1 MTEKII
7 SINSMNKGDLKNLTK
22 TQLINLIL
30 KQNNE
35 IKVSQQQNAKPIPKP
50 RTTKPV
56 PLPRKSVKQMV
67 QDYEDNIILPPLEFR
82 DDYKPVPLPRT
93 KKPVPLPRTRIEEV
107 AKALKGYTKSFEI
120 DIKNNKDPL
129 AQLQNTRK
137 AIENHIIS
145 LIRSMKGLKFVET
158 LKVTFKKTVND
169 KTVYKTA
176 YFNSKPQIIIN
187 NTEIPES
194 LQLSKQKI
202 LNMIAQWISEGSG
215 WTIESVD
222 NHYLNIVQYQP
233 MKGSSY
239 IKLPQELRHHRKGLI
254 NMKNDDNEC
263 FRWCHIRYL
272 NPQDVHPERIKK
284 IDKEYINQLDYSE
297 IEFPVTTKKYN
308 KIEKQ
313 NEININVFGYE
324 NKQPYPIYI
333 SKEKYEKHMELLLI
347 TEDENKH
354 YVLIKDFNRF
364 MYNQTKHEHKKHFCM
379 HSLQCFS
386 SEEVLNNHKNN
397 CIQVNG
403 EQAIKMPD
411 KNNNTLK
418 FNNFHKQQP
427 VPFVI
432 YADFE
437 AITEKISGCQPNN
450 NKSFT
455 DAYQKHTDCGFGY
468 KVVCCYDDKY
478 SQPLKIYRGEKAVYT
493 FLEYMLDEVKYC
505 KKIVKQQF
513 NKPLKMTKEDEDKFK
528 IADECHI
535 CNNKYTDEDIRVRD
549 HCHITGKYRGSAHQE
564 CNLKLRVNPE
574 EVKIPVIFHNLRGY
588 DSHFIMQEIG
598 AIVKDYEYT
607 NNKGQKCQMNIN
619 AIPNNMEKY
628 MAFMLGN
635 HLTFIDSFQFMMS
648 SLEKLVTNITKCGKC
663 NTCKPDKCMK
673 LNINYKNKTLQHK
686 TSLPCNE
693 CKNCKNI
700 DEDCINPKYDKLKYT
715 SKMFKDKKL
724 DLMARKGVYPYD
736 YMDSFEKFNSP
747 LPKKEEFFSI
757 LNNKHI
763 SNEDYEHAKN
773 VWNTF
778 NLKNMGEY
786 HDLYLKSDIL
796 LLVDVFENFRKTCLE
811 YYKLDPCHYF
821 TSPGLS
827 WDAMLKMTDIKLEL
841 MTDIDM
847 FQFIEKGLRGG
858 ISYIA
863 NRHGKANN
871 KYMKEYDDKAPSKY
885 IMYLDANNLY
895 GWAMSQYLPTGGFRW
910 MTQKQIDKT
919 NLALYK
925 EDSKKGLILEVDL
938 EYPNELHDLH
948 NDYPLAPEKVKVTK
962 NMLSDYCK
970 RIADKYSISTGLV
983 HKLIP
988 TLSKKEKY
996 VLHYRN
1002 LQLYIKLGLKVSK
1015 VHRVLEFDQSPW
1027 LKQYI
1032 DYNTEKRKNAKN
1044 DFEKDFFKLMNNSVF
1059 GKTMENIRKRV
1070 DVRLVTD
1077 EKKLLKLTSKPT
1089 YVSSKIFNENLVA
1102 VHKIKETLTL
1112 NRPAYVGMCILDLS
1126 KTLMYNFH
1134 YNYIK
1139 HKYGEKAKLLFTD
1152 TDSLTYEIEANDVY
1166 KDFFKDKDKFDNSDY
1181 PEYSPFFYK
1190 KNKKVIGKFKDEAAG
1205 FPITEFVGLRSKMY
1219 SYMKDNQKGGKTAKG
1234 IKKNVIKNNIMH
1246 DDYKET
1252 LFNNKQMYHKMKTIR
1267 SENHQLGSYE
1277 LNKVSLSCFDDKRY
1291 IHEDG
1296 KKSYAYGHKNIFSS

>member
-50 RTTKPV
+50 RTTKPI
-56 PLPRKSVKQMV
+56 PIPRKSVKQMV
-67 QDYEDNIILPPLEFR
+67 QDYEENIILPPLEFR

-93 KKPVPLPRTRIEEV
+93 KKPVPLLRTRIEEV

-137 AIENHIIS
+137 AIENQIIS
-145 LIRSMKGLKFVET
+145 LIGSMKGLKFVET

-194 LQLSKQKI
+194 LQLSKDQI
-202 LNMIAQWISEGSG
+202 LNMIAKWISEGSG

-379 HSLQCFS
+379 HCLQCFS
-386 SEEVLNNHKNN
+386 SEEVLNNHINN

-403 EQAIKMPD
+403 EQAIKMPN

-418 FNNFHKQQP
+418 FNKKQQP

-455 DAYQKHTDCGFGY
+455 DAYQKHTDCGFCY

-513 NKPLKMTKEDEDKFK
+513 NKPLRMTKEDEKKFK
-528 IADECHI
+528 KADECHI
-535 CNNKYTDEDIRVRD
+535 CSKKYTDKDIRVRD

-564 CNLKLRVNPE
+564 CNLQLRVNPE
-574 EVKIPVIFHNLRGY
+574 KIKIPVIFHNLRGY

-635 HLTFIDSFQFMMS
+635 HLTFLDSFQFMSS
-648 SLEKLVTNITKCGKC
+648 SLEKLVSN
-663 NTCKPDKCMK
+663 
-673 LNINYKNKTLQHK
+673 
-686 TSLPCNE
+686 LPRE
-693 CKNCKNI
+693 S
-700 DEDCINPKYDKLKYT
+700 LKYT
-715 SKMFKDKKL
+715 SKRFKGEKL
-724 DLMARKGVYPYD
+724 DLMIRKGVYPYD
-736 YMDSFEKFNSP
+736 YMDSFDKFNKK
-747 LPKKEEFFSI
+747 LPMKEEFYSI
-757 LNNKHI
+757 LNNEHI
-763 SNEDYEHAKN
+763 SDKDYKHAQN

-778 NLKNMGEY
+778 SLKNMGEY
-786 HDLYLKSDIL
+786 HDLYLQSDIL
-796 LLVDVFENFRKTCLE
+796 LLADVFENFRKTCLE

-863 NRHGKANN
+863 NRYGKANN
-871 KYMKEYDDKAPSKY
+871 KYMKDYNKDKPSKY

-895 GWAMSQYLPTGGFRW
+895 GWAMSQYLPTGGFKW
-910 MTQKQIDKT
+910 LKQNKID
-919 NLALYK
+919 NLDLGKYN
-925 EDSKKGLILEVDL
+925 EQSKKGLILEVDL
-938 EYPNELHDLH
+938 EYPNELHDIH
-948 NDYPLAPEKVKVTK
+948 NDYPLAPEKVKVTE
-962 NMLSDYCK
+962 NMLSNYCK
-970 RIADKYSISTGLV
+970 KIADKYNISTGLV

-1002 LQLYIKLGLKVSK
+1002 LQLYINLGLKVSK

-1077 EKKLLKLTSKPT
+1077 IKKLLKLTSKPT

-1126 KTLMYNFH
+1126 KTLMYDFH

-1139 HKYGEKAKLLFTD
+1139 SKYGKKAKLLFTD

-1205 FPITEFVGLRSKMY
+1205 IPITEFVGLRSKMY

-1291 IHEDG
+1291 IHADG